1 MQTNAISGRSW
12 SAPKAAFAY
21 LLVVPFLYPLIFLV
35 ATAMRKSDAY
45 NKTPLGFSGF
55 PTLSHLRYAWGAGSL
70 GQGVINSLIAVPIG
84 VVVCCTV
91 SSMAAFWFFRHRGR
105 IAKTLLS
112 LILIGW
118 IVPFAVYLVPF
129 YIEMVRLNL
138 TDNLFMLGFAY
149 GALSTPFGIYFVL
162 AYLRQAVPME
172 LLEAASVDG
181 ASIGR
186 QFMRIVVPLA
196 RPAIG
201 TLAALS
207 FVGMWG
213 DVLLSVVL
221 LGSDPSKFT
230 IVLSANAL
238 VGQTVSA
245 SGSVNTVQTVAAA
258 TVISLVPMLGVVYF
272 AQRAIVRGFS
282 AGALK

>member
-1 MQTNAISGRSW
+1 MRNKPESGRAW
-12 SAPKAAFAY
+12 SLPKTTLAY
-21 LLVVPFLYPLIFLV
+21 LMVIPFVYPLLFLL
-35 ATAMRKSDAY
+35 ATAMRTTDAY
-45 NKTPLGFSGF
+45 NRSPLGFSGF

-70 GQGVINSLIAVPIG
+70 GRGVVNSLIAVPVG
-84 VVVCCTV
+84 VVCCCTV
-91 SSMAAFWFFRHRGR
+91 SSMAAYWFFRHRGK
-105 IAKTLLS
+105 IAKVLLS

-118 IVPFAVYLVPF
+118 VVPFAVYLVPF
-129 YIEMVRLNL
+129 YIEMVQFNL
-138 TDNLFMLGFAY
+138 TDNLFMLGLAY

-162 AYLRQAVPME
+162 AYLRQAVPTE

-181 ASIGR
+181 ASIVR
-186 QFMRIVVPLA
+186 QFFRIVLPLA

-213 DVLLSVVL
+213 DVLLSVVM
-221 LGSDPSKFT
+221 LGTDPGKFT

-238 VGQTVSA
+238 VGQTVAA
-245 SGSVNTVQTVAAA
+245 SGSINTVQTVAAA
-258 TVISLVPMLGVVYF
+258 TFISLLPMLAIVYF

-282 AGALK
+282 AGALR